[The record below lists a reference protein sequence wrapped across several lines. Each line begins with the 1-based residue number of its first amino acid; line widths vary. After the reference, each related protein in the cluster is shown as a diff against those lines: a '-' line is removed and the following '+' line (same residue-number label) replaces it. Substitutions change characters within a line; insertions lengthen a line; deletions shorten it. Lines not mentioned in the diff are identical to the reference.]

1 MGPGPTLVAM
11 DVSVRFPTQGRSVCV
26 PSGTLLIDA
35 VRSADLPIA
44 SACRGDGL
52 CGRCGVAILAG
63 QSEVS
68 AETAEESS
76 CKERNRIDP
85 RLRLAC
91 RIRVCADLSV
101 TAPYW

>member
-1 MGPGPTLVAM
+1 M
-11 DVSVRFPTQGRSVCV
+11 DVLVRFPKQGRSVCV

-35 VRSADLPIA
+35 VRRADLPIA
-44 SACRGDGL
+44 SACRSDGL

-63 QSEVS
+63 AGEV
-68 AETAEESS
+68 APEAPEESRT
-76 CKERNRIDP
+76 KERKRIDP

-101 TAPYW
+101 SAPYW

>member
-1 MGPGPTLVAM
+1 M
-11 DVSVRFPTQGRSVCV
+11 DVRVSFPTHDRSVNV

-52 CGRCGVAILAG
+52 CGRCGVTIVAG
-63 QSEVS
+63 LEQVGGE
-68 AETAEESS
+68 APDESR
-76 CKERNRIDP
+76 CKQRNRIDP
-85 RLRLAC
+85 QLRLAC
-91 RIRVCADLSV
+91 RIEVRADLSV

>member
-1 MGPGPTLVAM
+1 M
-11 DVSVRFPTQGRSVCV
+11 DVQVRFPAQGCSVRV

-35 VRSADLPIA
+35 VRAANLPIA

-63 QSEVS
+63 HGDVA
-68 AETAEESS
+68 AETAEETRS
-76 CKERNRIDP
+76 KERNRIDP

-91 RIRVCADLSV
+91 QICVRADLSV

>member
-1 MGPGPTLVAM
+1 M
-11 DVSVRFPTQGRSVCV
+11 DVRVRFPKQGRSVCV

-44 SACRGDGL
+44 SACRADGL

-63 QSEVS
+63 AGEVT
-68 AETAEESS
+68 AETPEESRS
-76 CKERNRIDP
+76 KERNRIDP

-101 TAPYW
+101 AAPYW

>member
-1 MGPGPTLVAM
+1 M
-11 DVSVRFPTQGRSVCV
+11 DFLVRFPAQGCSVRV
-26 PSGTLLIDA
+26 ASGTLLLDA
-35 VRSADLPIA
+35 VRAADLPIA

-63 QSEVS
+63 RDGVA
-68 AETAEESS
+68 AETAEETHS
-76 CKERNRIDP
+76 KQRNRIDP

-91 RIRVCADLSV
+91 QVRVCADLTV

>member
-1 MGPGPTLVAM
+1 M
-11 DVSVRFPTQGRSVCV
+11 DVQVRFPTQGRSVCV
-26 PSGTLLIDA
+26 PAGTLLIDA
-35 VRSADLPIA
+35 VRGADLPIA

-52 CGRCGVAILAG
+52 CGRCGVAVLAG
-63 QSEVS
+63 ATGIG
-68 AETAEESS
+68 AETPEESRA
-76 CKERNRIDP
+76 KQRNRIDP

>member
-1 MGPGPTLVAM
+1 M
-11 DVSVRFPTQGRSVCV
+11 DVQVRFPKQERSVCV

-63 QSEVS
+63 AGEVA
-68 AETAEESS
+68 AEMPDESRS
-76 CKERNRIDP
+76 KERNRIDP

-101 TAPYW
+101 AAPYW

>member
-1 MGPGPTLVAM
+1 M
-11 DVSVRFPTQGRSVCV
+11 DVEVRFPAQGCSVRV

-35 VRSADLPIA
+35 VRGANLPIA

-63 QSEVS
+63 YGDVA
-68 AETAEESS
+68 AETPEETRS
-76 CKERNRIDP
+76 KDRNRIDP

-91 RIRVCADLSV
+91 RIRVRADLSV

>member
-1 MGPGPTLVAM
+1 M
-11 DVSVRFPTQGRSVCV
+11 DVQVRFPAQGCSVRV

-35 VRSADLPIA
+35 VHRADLPIA

-52 CGRCGVAILAG
+52 CGRCGVAILSG
-63 QSEVS
+63 HETVE
-68 AETAEESS
+68 AETPEEAHS
-76 CKERNRIDP
+76 KERNRIDP

-91 RIRVCADLSV
+91 RIRVCGDLSV